1 MLQRFVNLSW
11 SSSLSAQ
18 WHEKQIKMLS
28 DGINLEQ
35 TKILTS
41 VFFEITNTI
50 KLSALENSP
59 SWIESSWGCY
69 WGLIEFS
76 WPKFNL
82 PKLFND
88 FRSRLKEERLKS
100 FRSPL
105 EILHHSA
112 ARANLQQTA
121 DEQRW
126 EDLLHLMQTW
136 ITEKSSLSLCWW
148 GKLFDDNS
156 S

>member
-82 PKLFND
+82 PKLFNELS
-88 FRSRLKEERLKS
+88 FSSRNSSSFCSTSKS
-100 FRSPL
+100 STDSWRAKMRRF
-105 EILHHSA
+105 A
-112 ARANLQQTA
+112 ALDANLNHGKIFSFTLLMRKTFWWQQFVVNEWANLT
-121 DEQRW
+121 
-126 EDLLHLMQTW
+126 L
-136 ITEKSSLSLCWW
+136 I
-148 GKLFDDNS
+148 
-156 S
+156 